1 MFANKYTIN
10 LTTIDTGTTATTITV
25 PFFMDFQTV
34 DNAELIERVFVETE
48 VENAINP
55 IIDYEKVRFLP
66 LDLNDNHID
75 KIIYDIY
82 LFDSTNSYRG
92 FYGDIGF
99 TDDDIKYRKESFK
112 KTYLNLSFYDSDNP
126 LTQRLVTF
134 MTLYSELN
142 SSDLLVP
149 PAGGSLPP
157 NTIPGTPKPA
167 GQIPVNFVVENPLLN
182 PRGYAEGYHIYDYKS
197 GLNIG
202 VPKYLY
208 MRASFRNAK
217 TGKNVNLM
225 VKNTPQPIDKLV
237 HELYTKYKLVRKTT
251 GFYYEIDDT
260 YHGNAVPGTPTVPNN
275 VVYNS
280 NNCTVKLYE
289 IKAT

>member
-10 LTTIDTGTTATTITV
+10 LSTIETGTTATTITV
-25 PFFMDFQTV
+25 PVFMDFQNV
-34 DNAELIERVFVETE
+34 DNAELIQRVFVETE
-48 VENAINP
+48 TEYAINP

-66 LDLNDNHID
+66 LDLSNNHVD

-82 LFDSTNSYRG
+82 LLDSTGTYKG

-99 TDDDIKYRKESFK
+99 TDDDIKFRKQSFK
-112 KTYLNLSFYDSDNP
+112 QTFLNLSFYDTDNP

-142 SSDLLVP
+142 TSDLLI
-149 PAGGSLPP
+149 PAPGVSLPP

-167 GQIPVNFVVENPLLN
+167 ANIPVNFVVENPLLKPN
-182 PRGYAEGYHIYDYKS
+182 GFSEGYHIYDYKS

-208 MRASFRNAK
+208 MRAAFRNAK
-217 TGKNVNLM
+217 TGKSVNLM
-225 VKNTPQPIDKLV
+225 VKNTAQPIDKLV
-237 HELYTKYKLVRKTT
+237 HELYTRFILVRKTN
-251 GFYYEIDDT
+251 GFYYQIDNS
-260 YHGNAVPGTPTVPNN
+260 YNGNAVPVSPSGPNN
-275 VVYNS
+275 VIYTS
-280 NNCTVKLYE
+280 NTCKVTLYE

>member
-25 PFFMDFQTV
+25 PFFMEFQNV

-48 VENAINP
+48 VEYAINP

-66 LDLNDNHID
+66 LDLNNNHID

-82 LFDSTNSYRG
+82 LLDSTGNYKG

-99 TDDDIKYRKESFK
+99 NDDDIKFRKQSFK
-112 KTYLNLSFYDSDNP
+112 QTFLNLSFYDSDNP
-126 LTQRLVTF
+126 LVQNLVTF
-134 MTLYSELN
+134 TTLYSELN
-142 SSDLLVP
+142 SSDLLQP
-149 PAGGSLPP
+149 PAPP

-167 GQIPVNFVVENPLLN
+167 VQIPVNFVVENPLLN
-182 PRGYAEGYHIYDYKS
+182 PRGFAEGYHIYDYKS

-202 VPKYLY
+202 AQKYLY

-225 VKNTPQPIDKLV
+225 VKNTAQPIDKLV
-237 HELYTKYKLVRKTT
+237 HELYTRFILVRKPT
-251 GFYYEIDDT
+251 GFYYEIDNT
-260 YHGNAVPGTPTVPNN
+260 YHGNAVLGVPSGVNN
-275 VVYNS
+275 VSYNS
-280 NNCTVKLYE
+280 NTCKVTLYE

>member
-25 PFFMDFQTV
+25 PVFMEFQNV
-34 DNAELIERVFVETE
+34 DNAELIQRVFVDTE
-48 VENAINP
+48 VEYAINP
-55 IIDYEKVRFLP
+55 IIDYEKVRFVP
-66 LDLNDNHID
+66 LDLQQNHVD

-82 LFDSTNSYRG
+82 LLDSTGNYKG

-99 TDDDIKYRKESFK
+99 TDDDIKFRKESFK
-112 KTYLNLSFYDSDNP
+112 QTFLNLSFYDTDNP
-126 LTQRLVTF
+126 LTQKLVTY

-142 SSDLLVP
+142 SSDLLQP
-149 PAGGSLPP
+149 PLPP
-157 NTIPGTPKPA
+157 NTIPGTPKPV

-182 PRGYAEGYHIYDYKS
+182 PRGFAEGYHLYDYKS
-197 GLNIG
+197 GLNIN

-208 MRASFRNAK
+208 MRASFKNAK
-217 TGKNVNLM
+217 TGKSVNLM
-225 VKNTPQPIDKLV
+225 VKNTPQPIEKLV
-237 HELYTKYKLVRKTT
+237 RELYTRYILVRKTT

-260 YHGNAVPGTPTVPNN
+260 YHGNAVVGVPSGPNN

-280 NNCTVKLYE
+280 NTCKVTLYE
-289 IKAT
+289 IKAS

>member
-1 MFANKYTIN
+1 MFANKYKIN

-25 PFFMDFQTV
+25 PFFMEFQNV

-66 LDLNDNHID
+66 LDSLGNHID

-82 LFDSTNSYRG
+82 LFDSTGNYSG

-99 TDDDIKYRKESFK
+99 NDDDIKFRKQSFK
-112 KTYLNLSFYDSDNP
+112 QTFLNLSFYDSDNP

-134 MTLYSELN
+134 MTLYSALN

-149 PAGGSLPP
+149 TPSVPLPP

-167 GQIPVNFVVENPLLN
+167 VQIPVNFVVENPLLN
-182 PRGYAEGYHIYDYKS
+182 PNGFAEGFHIYDYKS

-202 VPKYLY
+202 IPKYLY
-208 MRASFRNAK
+208 MRATFKNSK
-217 TGKNVNLM
+217 TGKSVNLM

-237 HELYTKYKLVRKTT
+237 HELYTKYKLIRTTT

-280 NNCTVKLYE
+280 NSCTVTLYE

>member
-10 LTTIDTGTTATTITV
+10 LTTMDTGTTATTITV
-25 PFFMDFQTV
+25 PIFMEFQNV

-48 VENAINP
+48 VEYAINP

-66 LDLNDNHID
+66 LDLSNNHVDRI
-75 KIIYDIY
+75 KYDIY
-82 LFDSTNSYRG
+82 LFDSTGNYKG

-99 TDDDIKYRKESFK
+99 NDDDIKFRKQSFK
-112 KTYLNLSFYDSDNP
+112 KTFLNLSFYDSDNP
-126 LTQRLVTF
+126 LTQNLVTY

-142 SSDLLVP
+142 SSDLLQP
-149 PAGGSLPP
+149 PVPP

-167 GQIPVNFVVENPLLN
+167 VQIPVNFVVENPLLN
-182 PRGYAEGYHIYDYKS
+182 PMGFAEGYHIYDYKS
-197 GLNIG
+197 SLNIG
-202 VPKYLY
+202 TQKYLY

-225 VKNTPQPIDKLV
+225 VKNAAQPIEKLV
-237 HELYTKYKLVRKTT
+237 HELYTRYVLVRTPT
-251 GFYYEIDDT
+251 GFYYKIDDT
-260 YHGNAVPGTPTVPNN
+260 YDGNAISGVPSGPNN
-275 VVYNS
+275 VLYTTNT
-280 NNCTVKLYE
+280 CTVTLYE